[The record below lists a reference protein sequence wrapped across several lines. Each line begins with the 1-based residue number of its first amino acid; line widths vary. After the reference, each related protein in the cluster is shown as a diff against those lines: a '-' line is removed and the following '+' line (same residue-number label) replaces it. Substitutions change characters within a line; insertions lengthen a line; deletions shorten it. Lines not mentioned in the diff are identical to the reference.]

1 MILSTK
7 IINLY
12 FSIAGAVRVIKD
24 CKYRHTIIL
33 KDGTV
38 CVYSREELTSRG
50 DSTFLYTSYISR
62 KKFMAEVRNEQ
73 IQNHLAE
80 TECINSEN
88 RQDKTS
94 KNTTP
99 FHAHTKYNTWHFQL
113 IIG

>member
-1 MILSTK
+1 
-7 IINLY
+7 
-12 FSIAGAVRVIKD
+12 
-24 CKYRHTIIL
+24 
-33 KDGTV
+33 
-38 CVYSREELTSRG
+38 
-50 DSTFLYTSYISR
+50 
-62 KKFMAEVRNEQ
+62 MAEVRNEQ

-99 FHAHTKYNTWHFQL
+99 FHAHTKYNTRHFQL